1 MSNRSTLIR
10 CFVSS
15 DVCFQ
20 KEEGPQRYIS
30 TFSDMDFIIRD
41 NKLVAEGFSYLR
53 ADLGENYYKN
63 ITIEVS
69 YSKDTKKWGVN
80 VFWDPEWVDEDDMP
94 ITRYAREKA
103 SGVCTLKVA
112 EEKAIKYFQKESNEM
127 LERLL
132 WFKESE
138 LKRVLKIE
146 D

>member
-15 DVCFQ
+15 YVCFR

-112 EEKAIKYFQKESNEM
+112 EEKAIKCFQKESNEM